1 MQLTVI
7 QRILGLLM
15 MTFSLTMLPP
25 ILVGHLMGDPD
36 LLPFW
41 EGFALT
47 LAIGLALWLPVRNA
61 RADLRLREG
70 FLIGVLFWVVLG
82 LSGALPFFLS

>member
-25 ILVGHLMGDPD
+25 ILVGQLMSDPD

-47 LAIGLALWLPVRNA
+47 LITGLLLWLPVRNA

-70 FLIGVLFWVVLG
+70 FLIVVLF
-82 LSGALPFFLS
+82 LSLIHI